1 MESRST
7 PLGETLEKNQRSQTK
22 ECLSAES
29 KMPLNSDECQKEGR
43 RGAQF
48 PWKLHDL
55 LEQVEKDGVAHIV
68 SWLPGGKA
76 FKVHKKEEFC
86 NTIMPHYFSS
96 NKYKTWQR
104 SLNLWGFESV
114 VRGPDK
120 GACHHKAFIRGQ
132 PDLCKNMT
140 RVKIKGSM
148 PETSETTKSI
158 SALRASPDTSTSAA
172 LGPVQ
177 QVFHQ
182 PAASITSPASTSS
195 KPAISDFLRSKAN
208 SRRSD
213 ATLEAELEILRRVS
227 AQMSNPLAVLA
238 SQRSMLGSSQ
248 PFAPPVGAN
257 SWLAAQ
263 LAAGQLGASLGLSSF
278 VPTNQGNRLLSAIN
292 TAAAALDVIR
302 QEEAEILLR
311 QLRQNRP

>member
-1 MESRST
+1 MQSTNPLESQGS
-7 PLGETLEKNQRSQTK
+7 S
-22 ECLSAES
+22 S
-29 KMPLNSDECQKEGR
+29 KMEKADESQKEGR

-55 LEQVEKDGVAHIV
+55 LDQVDKDGLSHII

-86 NTIMPHYFSS
+86 NKIMPHYFAS

-120 GACHHKAFIRGQ
+120 GACHHRSFVRGH

-148 PETSETTKSI
+148 PDTSETNHKSI
-158 SALRASPDTSTSAA
+158 SIPPASQE
-172 LGPVQ
+172 PV
-177 QVFHQ
+177 
-182 PAASITSPASTSS
+182 PSASIDPSKQSLNQAIGMVASATGTSS

-208 SRRSD
+208 SRRTD
-213 ATLEAELEILRRVS
+213 AILEAEIVRRMS
-227 AQMSNPLAVLA
+227 AQMSNPLAMIPA
-238 SQRSMLGSSQ
+238 QQGILGHCQ
-248 PFAPPVGAN
+248 QFPPSLGTN
-257 SWLAAQ
+257 NWLAAQ
-263 LAAGQLGASLGLSSF
+263 LTASHMGASMGVPPF
-278 VPTNQGNRLLSAIN
+278 VAPNQGNRLLSAIN

-302 QEEAEILLR
+302 QEEAEILRR
-311 QLRQNRP
+311 QIMQTRL

>member
-1 MESRST
+1 MDSKSKEIEHSIT
-7 PLGETLEKNQRSQTK
+7 EVEKMQSSK
-22 ECLSAES
+22 SAELQGS
-29 KMPLNSDECQKEGR
+29 STKVEKADDHQKEGR

-55 LEQVEKDGVAHIV
+55 LEQVDKDGLSHIV

-86 NTIMPHYFSS
+86 NKIMPHYFAS

-104 SLNLWGFESV
+104 SLNLRGFESV

-120 GACHHKAFIRGQ
+120 GACHHRSFVRGH

-148 PETSETTKSI
+148 PETSETSKSI
-158 SALRASPDTSTSAA
+158 SIPQASQEPLPCASTDPNKLVASA
-172 LGPVQ
+172 
-177 QVFHQ
+177 
-182 PAASITSPASTSS
+182 ASTST

-208 SRRSD
+208 SRRTD
-213 ATLEAELEILRRVS
+213 AILEAEIMRRMS
-227 AQMSNPLAVLA
+227 AQLSNPLGMIP
-238 SQRSMLGSSQ
+238 SQQGILGHCQS
-248 PFAPPVGAN
+248 FPPPLGAN
-257 SWLAAQ
+257 NWLAAQ
-263 LAAGQLGASLGLSSF
+263 LTASQIGASMGVPPF
-278 VPTNQGNRLLSAIN
+278 VPPTSGNRLLSAIN

-302 QEEAEILLR
+302 QEEAEILRR
-311 QLRQNRP
+311 QIMQTRL

>member
-1 MESRST
+1 MQSST
-7 PLGETLEKNQRSQTK
+7 PVESQGST
-22 ECLSAES
+22 SNMDRA
-29 KMPLNSDECQKEGR
+29 DENQKEGR

-55 LEQVEKDGVAHIV
+55 LEQVDKDGLSHII

-86 NTIMPHYFSS
+86 HKIMPHYFAS

-120 GACHHKAFIRGQ
+120 GACHHRSFVRGH

-148 PETSETTKSI
+148 PDTSETSKSI
-158 SALRASPDTSTSAA
+158 SIPPASQEPLPSASIDPNKQSLNQAAGVVASAA
-172 LGPVQ
+172 
-177 QVFHQ
+177 
-182 PAASITSPASTSS
+182 ITSS

-208 SRRSD
+208 SRRTD
-213 ATLEAELEILRRVS
+213 AILEAEIMRRMS
-227 AQMSNPLAVLA
+227 AQMSNPLA
-238 SQRSMLGSSQ
+238 MLPTQQGILGHCQ
-248 PFAPPVGAN
+248 PYPPPLGAN
-257 SWLAAQ
+257 NWLAEQ
-263 LAAGQLGASLGLSSF
+263 LTANQLGASMGVTPF
-278 VPTNQGNRLLSAIN
+278 VPQSSGNRLLSAIN

-302 QEEAEILLR
+302 QEEAEILRR
-311 QLRQNRP
+311 QIMHTRL

>member
-1 MESRST
+1 MNI
-7 PLGETLEKNQRSQTK
+7 K
-22 ECLSAES
+22 
-29 KMPLNSDECQKEGR
+29 SDENQKDGR

-55 LEQVEKDGVAHIV
+55 LEQVEKDGMSHII

-86 NTIMPHYFSS
+86 YKIMPHYFSS

-120 GACHHKAFIRGQ
+120 GACHHRAFIRGH

-140 RVKIKGSM
+140 RVKIKGSL
-148 PETSETTKSI
+148 PESSENSKTIPTAKI
-158 SALRASPDTSTSAA
+158 SQESLTSAS
-172 LGPVQ
+172 LDPVQ
-177 QVFHQ
+177 QAVQ
-182 PAASITSPASTSS
+182 QALNQSAACVTSPVSTSI
-195 KPAISDFLRSKAN
+195 KPAISDFLRAKGN
-208 SRRSD
+208 SRRTD
-213 ATLEAELEILRRVS
+213 GILDVELMRRMS
-227 AQMSNPLAVLA
+227 AAAQMSNPIAMLAA
-238 SQRSMLGSSQ
+238 QHSILGSTQS
-248 PFAPPVGAN
+248 FAPQLGTSN
-257 SWLAAQ
+257 NWLAAQ
-263 LAAGQLGASLGLSSF
+263 VAAGQLGASLGLPSF
-278 VPTNQGNRLLSAIN
+278 LPSNQGNRLLSAIN

-302 QEEAEILLR
+302 QEEVELLRR